1 MKKKILKITLSIV
14 LIVILVAGIGLTY
27 LVGAVGGGGPFDF
40 VWKNKLKK
48 MPGNAEKYSLENIE
62 PLENSPL
69 EGKRICYLGSSVTL
83 GLYSMDVS
91 FADYISYRNGCEYV
105 KEAVSGT
112 TLVDNGKTSYI
123 QRMKNNIGT
132 DEKFDAFVCQLSTND
147 ASKEMPMG
155 ELSSSENLEDFDT
168 QTVTG
173 AMEYI
178 IVYAKQTWNCPVIF
192 YTGTKYDSK
201 QYQQMVDVLFE
212 LQDKYGIG
220 VIDLWNDEEMNDVSE
235 KEYEVYMDMKN
246 EQRKIV
252 QMTTKLSE
260 AEEDLLD
267 LLKKLGLYDAK
278 LWLSQVRALVYS
290 KDMVEVRHDLNT
302 QRQKLRK
309 QIEYHNRQKGQQV

>member
-1 MKKKILKITLSIV
+1 MKITLSVV
-14 LIVILVAGIGLTY
+14 LILILAVGLGLAY
-27 LVGAVGGGGPFDF
+27 LVGAAGGGGPFDF

-48 MPGNAEKYSLENIE
+48 CQKRRKIQSGKYRTVRKQPSWR
-62 PLENSPL
+62 
-69 EGKRICYLGSSVTL
+69 KRICYLGSSVTL

-147 ASKEMPMG
+147 ASKRNADR
-155 ELSSSENLEDFDT
+155 ELSRSENLEDFDT
-168 QTVTG
+168 QTITG

-178 IVYAKQTWNCPVIF
+178 TVYAKQTWNCPVIF

-235 KEYEVYMDMKN
+235 KEYEVYMADPVHPTQAGYLEWWTPKM
-246 EQRKIV
+246 
-252 QMTTKLSE
+252 
-260 AEEDLLD
+260 EEY
-267 LLKKLGLYDAK
+267 LYQF
-278 LWLSQVRALVYS
+278 LER
-290 KDMVEVRHDLNT
+290 
-302 QRQKLRK
+302 
-309 QIEYHNRQKGQQV
+309 

>member
-1 MKKKILKITLSIV
+1 MKVENNKELRIMKKKILKITLSIV
-14 LIVILVAGIGLTY
+14 LILILAVGIGLTY
-27 LVGAVGGGGPFDF
+27 LVGAAGGGGPFDF

-69 EGKRICYLGSSVTL
+69 GGKRICYLGSSVTL

-168 QTVTG
+168 QTITG

-220 VIDLWNDEEMNDVSE
+220 MIDLWNDEEMNDVSE
-235 KEYEVYMDMKN
+235 KEYEVYMADPVHPTQAGYLEWWTPKM
-246 EQRKIV
+246 
-252 QMTTKLSE
+252 
-260 AEEDLLD
+260 EEY
-267 LLKKLGLYDAK
+267 LYQF
-278 LWLSQVRALVYS
+278 LER
-290 KDMVEVRHDLNT
+290 
-302 QRQKLRK
+302 
-309 QIEYHNRQKGQQV
+309 